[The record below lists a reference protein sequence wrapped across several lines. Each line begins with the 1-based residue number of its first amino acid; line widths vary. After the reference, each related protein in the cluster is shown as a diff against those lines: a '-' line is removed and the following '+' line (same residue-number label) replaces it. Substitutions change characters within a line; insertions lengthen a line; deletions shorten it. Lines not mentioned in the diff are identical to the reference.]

1 MRVSYLRH
9 EGWFSPA
16 HVSEVSLNIIGVG
29 ATGSWIGLI
38 AAKMGFQDFTVWDAD
53 RVEEHNLPNQI
64 YDLEDVGNY
73 KVEAFEKV
81 LRRFNPNIRVT
92 KYPIFFEPQHENQ
105 LKGPL
110 VLTVDTMKARKEV
123 CEAFSFNPDVD
134 HVWETKLGFNHG
146 ELNIINNMNKDSI
159 DNFKATLRDD
169 TEVPEG
175 PCNLR
180 ICTTLVTLIA
190 SATVHEI
197 CKKYVASAKREK
209 WEYSPKII
217 FSNEKTLDV
226 YNV

>member
-53 RVEEHNLPNQI
+53 KVEEHNLANQI
-64 YDLEDVGNY
+64 YDIEDVGSL
-73 KVEAFEKV
+73 KVDAFERV
-81 LRRFNPNIRVT
+81 LRRFNPNIKVS
-92 KYPIFFEPQHENQ
+92 KHPYFFEKEHENE

-110 VLTVDTMKARKEV
+110 VLTVDTMKARAV
-123 CEAFSFNPDVD
+123 ICEAFSFNPDVE
-134 HVWETKLGFNHG
+134 HVWETKLGFTHAEINS
-146 ELNIINNMNKDSI
+146 INNMNIDSI
-159 DNFKATLRDD
+159 NNFKSTLRDD
-169 TEVPEG
+169 SEVQEG

-180 ICTTLVTLIA
+180 ICTTLVTLVA
-190 SATVHEI
+190 GTTVHEI
-197 CKKYVASAKREK
+197 CKKYVSSAKKEK

-217 FSNEKTLDV
+217 FSNETTLDV